1 MGMATPRQLPML
13 NPPCG
18 YRTLAIAGLVSNIL
32 ALHLGMAAI
41 VVDPTWRTANIAVVA
56 GAVLPTA
63 VVGIVASTALLRWRR
78 WGQVLAIVTL
88 AMALTAGVPYAI
100 VRLVLVDQNRML
112 TAVLAALLTTASTA
126 ALVYW
131 CRPAIR
137 RYLS

>member
-18 YRTLAIAGLVSNIL
+18 YRTLAIAGLASNIL
-32 ALHLGMAAI
+32 VLPLGMAAI
-41 VVDPTWRTANIAVVA
+41 VFDPTWRTANIAVVA

-100 VRLVLVDQNRML
+100 VRLVLVDQNRTL